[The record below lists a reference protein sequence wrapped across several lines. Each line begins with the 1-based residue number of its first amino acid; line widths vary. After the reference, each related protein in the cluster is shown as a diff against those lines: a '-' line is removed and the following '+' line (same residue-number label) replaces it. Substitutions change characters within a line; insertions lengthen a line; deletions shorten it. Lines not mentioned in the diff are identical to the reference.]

1 MEIRKYFEWKDN
13 ENTCHKLRDI
23 AKAVLSEK
31 CVTPILE
38 KKKVLKSSISAS
50 TLRKKSKLN
59 PK

>member
-31 CVTPILE
+31 CITIKHLY
-38 KKKVLKSSISAS
+38 
-50 TLRKKSKLN
+50 
-59 PK
+59 